1 MTYKLLK
8 KVIESGQYDKQDIL
22 KKMDVFLTFGR
33 IVQEEY
39 EELSILL
46 NPLLG

>member
-8 KVIESGQYDKQDIL
+8 KVIESNMYDKNDVL
-22 KKMDVFLTFGR
+22 KKMDVFLMFGR
-33 IVQEEY
+33 INQKEY

-46 NPLLG
+46 K

>member
-8 KVIESGQYDKQDIL
+8 KVIESKLYDKSDLL

-33 IVQEEY
+33 ITQKEF
-39 EELSILL
+39 EELSMLL
-46 NPLLG
+46 NPIEV